1 MTKVMT
7 ALLAVSLSFPAI
19 ALAQNNSGQQDDKA
33 TQEKQNQ
40 AAMANE
46 MGTDTQP
53 RQHMSGMV
61 SDGGKNLTSDNK
73 VYTVNNPKALKNYD
87 NQSVAVVFQFNTDN
101 NTIHIISVSPSQ

>member
-7 ALLAVSLSFPAI
+7 AFLAIALSLPAI
-19 ALAQNNSGQQDDKA
+19 AFAQNSGQQDDKTTRA
-33 TQEKQNQ
+33 KENQ

-53 RQHMSGMV
+53 KQHMSGMV
-61 SDGGKNLTSDNK
+61 SNGGKNLTSENK
-73 VYTVNNPKALKNYD
+73 VYTVNYPKVLKNYD
-87 NQSVAVVFQFNTDN
+87 NQSVAVMFQFNTDN